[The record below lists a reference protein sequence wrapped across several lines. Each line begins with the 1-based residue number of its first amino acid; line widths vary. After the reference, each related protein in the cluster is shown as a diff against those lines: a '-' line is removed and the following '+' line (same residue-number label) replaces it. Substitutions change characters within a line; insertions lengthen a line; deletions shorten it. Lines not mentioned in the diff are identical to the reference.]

1 MAFSFSRIILSDTE
15 IQVYY
20 RGLEYADKKKIK
32 IKKLFNNACLAEAT
46 GSDMYA
52 VELSFNRV
60 GSPKY
65 SCSCPYYQGHNII
78 CKHIIGAALVWDRGR
93 KVPDPDD
100 GTVKNLSIPEPPITR
115 KDINNAYEDQL
126 EADLDIIRY
135 AADELR
141 GARRHAKLPLAPQV
155 CLLSPGDIK
164 KGITEIKSWARRS
177 SYDPYFCAGEM
188 VAGFCELVR
197 SVRKSLERF
206 SSEELVVAAEQLS
219 GYHHELITG
228 TIDDSDGLH
237 EFSEAHLTDLFDEIL
252 CRPSL
257 TGAQALKITE
267 VKDDVTDY

>member
-15 IQVYY
+15 MQVYY

-32 IKKLFNNACLAEAT
+32 IKKLFNNACLAEAI
-46 GSDMYA
+46 GSDIYA
-52 VELSFNRV
+52 VGLGFNRA

-65 SCSCPYYQGHNII
+65 SCSCPYYQEHNIV

-93 KVPDPDD
+93 EVPDPDD
-100 GTVKNLSIPEPPITR
+100 ETVKNLSIPESPIIR
-115 KDINNAYEDQL
+115 KGINNAYEDPL
-126 EADLDIIRY
+126 EANLDIIRY
-135 AADELR
+135 AADEFKGSR
-141 GARRHAKLPLAPQV
+141 CHAKLPFAPQV

-188 VAGFCELVR
+188 VAGFCELIR
-197 SVRKSLERF
+197 SVRKSLGRF
-206 SSEELVVAAEQLS
+206 SSEELVVVAEQLS

-237 EFSEAHLTDLFDEIL
+237 EFSEAHLADLFNEIL

-257 TGAQALKITE
+257 TGAQVSRITKAKDKIF
-267 VKDDVTDY
+267 DY